1 MRACPNCA
9 FVVEDANATRCPECK
24 TFLPQLIRKAVEKR
38 RTETARPQPRVAGS
52 ERRDTKTETDG
63 PKPLMLFLSNG
74 VYLGIINTILM
85 FPPLG
90 LLYLF
95 TAPAA
100 EFFILTRYWQSQ
112 AVGYK
117 SMAVI
122 TFIGNAVFFV
132 AMFLATALGLA
143 ALVLM
148 KTPIDL
154 ITALIA
160 AIAVIVVG
168 ALSFAYQMVIGAVF
182 IYLKKR
188 EAEPEVE

>member
-1 MRACPNCA
+1 
-9 FVVEDANATRCPECK
+9 
-24 TFLPQLIRKAVEKR
+24 
-38 RTETARPQPRVAGS
+38 
-52 ERRDTKTETDG
+52 
-63 PKPLMLFLSNG
+63 
-74 VYLGIINTILM
+74 
-85 FPPLG
+85 
-90 LLYLF
+90 
-95 TAPAA
+95 
-100 EFFILTRYWQSQ
+100 
-112 AVGYK
+112 
-117 SMAVI
+117 MAVI